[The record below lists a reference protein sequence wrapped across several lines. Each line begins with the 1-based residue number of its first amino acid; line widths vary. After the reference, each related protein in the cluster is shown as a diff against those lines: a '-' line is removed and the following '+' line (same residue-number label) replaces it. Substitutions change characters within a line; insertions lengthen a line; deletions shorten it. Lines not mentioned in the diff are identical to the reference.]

1 MTSIK
6 ISGVPEHFN
15 YPWHL
20 AIDKGNFSD
29 NNINLQ
35 WTDVPEGTGKMCQ
48 MLRTGET
55 DMAIILTEGIVK
67 DCIEGNPSK
76 IVQEYIATP
85 LIWGIHV
92 AEKSGFKSILD
103 LKNKK
108 SAISRLGSGS
118 HLMTFVHAGNQNWD
132 TTDLKFEIVHTIDGA
147 VQALTNEK
155 ADYFLWEKFTTQ
167 PLVNQGI
174 FRRIG
179 ECPTPWP
186 CFVIAVRNDILKEKP
201 HIIQKILEIIN
212 QETQTL
218 KSNPALPEAI
228 AKQYGLEMERVKA
241 WLALTNWSQEQIEVQ
256 ILEKVQNQLFSLQ
269 IIKEK
274 KRVLDFL
281 I

>member
-6 ISGVPEHFN
+6 IAGVPEHFN

-20 AIDKGNFSD
+20 AIDKGNFSA

-35 WTDVPEGTGKMCQ
+35 WTDVPEGTGRMCQ
-48 MLRTGET
+48 MLRAGET
-55 DMAIILTEGIVK
+55 DIAIILTEGIVK

-92 AEKSGFKSILD
+92 AEKSHYKSILD

-147 VQALTNEK
+147 VRALTNEK

-186 CFVIAVRNDILKEKP
+186 CFVIAVRNDILEEKP

-218 KSNPALPEAI
+218 KLNPALPEAI
-228 AKQYGLEMERVKA
+228 ANQYGLEMERVKA
-241 WLALTNWSQEQIEVQ
+241 WLALTNWSQGQIEAQV
-256 ILEKVQNQLFSLQ
+256 LEKVQNQLFSLQ

-274 KRVLDFL
+274 KRALDFL

>member
-6 ISGVPEHFN
+6 IAGVPEHFN

-20 AIDKGNFSD
+20 AIDKGNFSA

-35 WTDVPEGTGKMCQ
+35 WTDVPEGTGRMCQ

-55 DMAIILTEGIVK
+55 DMAIILTEGILK

-92 AEKSGFKSILD
+92 AEKSHYKSILD

-147 VQALTNEK
+147 VQALTNGK

-167 PLVNQGI
+167 PLVNQGV

-186 CFVIAVRNDILKEKP
+186 CFVIAVRNEILVEKP
-201 HIIQKILEIIN
+201 SIIQKILEIIN
-212 QETQTL
+212 KETQTL

-228 AKQYGLEMERVKA
+228 ANQYSLEIERVKA
-241 WLALTNWSQEQIEVQ
+241 WLALTNWSQEQIEPQV
-256 ILEKVQNQLFSLQ
+256 LEKVQNQLFSLQ
-269 IIKEK
+269 LIKEK
-274 KRVLDFL
+274 KQVFDFL

>member
-6 ISGVPEHFN
+6 IAGVPEHFN

-20 AIDKGNFSD
+20 AIDKGNFRA
-29 NNINLQ
+29 NNINLE

-67 DCIEGNPSK
+67 DCIEGNSSK

-92 AEKSGFKSILD
+92 AEKSGYKSILD

-118 HLMTFVHAGNQNWD
+118 HLMTFVNAGNQNWD

-186 CFVIAVRNDILKEKP
+186 CFVIAVRNNILEEKP
-201 HIIQKILEIIN
+201 DIIQKILKIIN
-212 QETQTL
+212 QETQML

-228 AKQYGLEMERVKA
+228 ANQYSLEIEWVKA
-241 WLALTNWSQEQIEVQ
+241 WLELTNWSQEQIEAQV
-256 ILEKVQNQLFSLQ
+256 LEKVQNQLFSLQ

>member
-6 ISGVPEHFN
+6 IAGVPEHFN

-20 AIDKGNFSD
+20 AIDKGNFSA

-35 WTDVPEGTGKMCQ
+35 WTDVPEGTGRMCQ

-55 DMAIILTEGIVK
+55 DMAIILTEGILK

-92 AEKSGFKSILD
+92 AEKSGYENILD
-103 LKNKK
+103 LKDKK

-167 PLVNQGI
+167 PLVNQGV

-186 CFVIAVRNDILKEKP
+186 CFVIAVRNDILEEKP

-212 QETQTL
+212 QETQML
-218 KSNPALPEAI
+218 KSNAALPEAI
-228 AKQYGLEMERVKA
+228 ANQYSLEIERVKA
-241 WLALTNWSQEQIEVQ
+241 WLALTNWSQEQIEPQV
-256 ILEKVQNQLFSLQ
+256 LEKVQNQLFSLQ

-274 KRVLDFL
+274 KQILDFL